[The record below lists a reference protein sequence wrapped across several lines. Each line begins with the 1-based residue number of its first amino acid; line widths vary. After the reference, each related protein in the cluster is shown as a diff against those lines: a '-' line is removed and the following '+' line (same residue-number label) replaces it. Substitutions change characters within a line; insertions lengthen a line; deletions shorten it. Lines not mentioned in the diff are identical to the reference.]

1 MDYVSESIE
10 HLGVVAGMYEEL
22 GIGELLDDVIE
33 QDLEQR
39 QLSVGQCVKA
49 MVLNGLGLAQRRL
62 YLTADF
68 FKNKPVDLLIDKDV

>member
-10 HLGVVAGMYEEL
+10 HLGVVAAMYEEL
-22 GIGELLDDVIE
+22 GIGEVLDSVIE

-68 FKNKPVDLLIDKDV
+68 FKISQWISC